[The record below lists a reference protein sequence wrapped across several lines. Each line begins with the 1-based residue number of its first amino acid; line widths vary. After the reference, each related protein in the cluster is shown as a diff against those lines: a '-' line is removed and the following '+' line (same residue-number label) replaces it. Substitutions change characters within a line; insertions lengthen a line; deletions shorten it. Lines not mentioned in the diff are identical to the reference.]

1 MLSDILSLESLFS
14 KEGRAIFMDELI
26 AHYGRDSV
34 VDALKLGHIETRR
47 IYVGP
52 DLGRDLCC
60 LSDKGRFVAQQSS
73 FH

>member
-26 AHYGRDSV
+26 AHYGYDSV
-34 VDALKLGHIETRR
+34 IHALKEGYIEIRR

-52 DLGRDLCC
+52 DQGRDLCC
-60 LSDKGRFVAQQSS
+60 LSDEGRFEAQKASL
-73 FH
+73 H